1 MSSPTSLLTIL
12 CIIDIDKEFM
22 CPELC
27 SSKLCTSLS
36 QIALFINTHLINSV
50 YLQFMKLKPIYI
62 LGKHSTT
69 NLHSNLYFINFKHT
83 LSLYPITSETKI
95 SSWLSV
101 VMHAHNP
108 SSWIAALGLQHI

>member
-1 MSSPTSLLTIL
+1 M
-12 CIIDIDKEFM
+12 E
-22 CPELC
+22 
-27 SSKLCTSLS
+27 
-36 QIALFINTHLINSV
+36 
-50 YLQFMKLKPIYI
+50 LKPIYI
-62 LGKHSTT
+62 LGKRSTT

-108 SSWIAALGLQHI
+108 SSWIADLGLQHIWGQYGLEWGYLKGKQMYK